1 MARRQSLFAP
11 RRRKKRYGCL
21 TVLFLLLIALGV
33 MVGLNSLANR
43 FVKLTEQAITLP
55 ELPRALEGF
64 SILHLSDLNAAS
76 LGANH
81 EHLKKALEQESY
93 QAVCLTG
100 DMVGK
105 SGNAQPLLTLL
116 EVLGNKVPVFF
127 IAGSSD
133 PPPLLDTAHGDSE
146 VFAPW
151 VRQAQAKGASYL
163 DRPWALEEE
172 GSRIWFCPADMFELD
187 LASARRAYQDR
198 VNQLKASS
206 NPAAPDT
213 GVQLRLAEY
222 QLRIVETKIAA
233 RAEIRPGDTIVALRH
248 HPPDPEV
255 LAEMRDAAESTGAL
269 LPQVYLSGQLNGGQ
283 ARLPGLGPIYLPPQ
297 EGRTGGWL
305 PGEEGISGLSV
316 YKGQAVYISPG
327 LGVSSYYP
335 IPIRLFNRP
344 TATLIQLTRRLR

>member
-1 MARRQSLFAP
+1 MARHSLFAP

-21 TVLFLLLIALGV
+21 TVVFLMLLSLG
-33 MVGLNSLANR
+33 MLVGLNSLANR
-43 FVKLTEQAITLP
+43 FVKLETQSITLP

-64 SILHLSDLNAAS
+64 TILHLSDLNAAS

-81 EHLKKALEQESY
+81 EHLRKALDKESY

-105 SGNAQPLLTLL
+105 SGKVQPLLELL
-116 EVLGNKVPVFF
+116 DVLGNKAPVFF
-127 IAGSSD
+127 IAGSGD
-133 PPPLLDTAHGDSE
+133 PPSLLDAAHGDSE
-146 VFAPW
+146 VFSPW
-151 VRQAQAKGASYL
+151 VRQAQAKGAVYL

-198 VNQLKASS
+198 TAALKASD
-206 NPAAPDT
+206 NPASPQT
-213 GVQLRLAEY
+213 GAQLRLAEY
-222 QLRIVETKIAA
+222 QLKTTQTKLAA
-233 RAEIRPGDTIVALRH
+233 RNEIRAGDTMVALRH

-255 LAEMRDAAESTGAL
+255 LAEMRQAAEGASAH
-269 LPQVYLSGQLNGGQ
+269 LPQVYLSGQFNGGQ
-283 ARLPGLGPIYLPPQ
+283 ARLPWLGPVYLPPQ
-297 EGRTGGWL
+297 EGGRGGWL
-305 PGEEGISGLSV
+305 PGDEDISGLSV

-335 IPIRLFNRP
+335 VPVRLFNRP